1 MKKDY
6 KKFIFPAICVL
17 VVVLTFV
24 LLFDMKS
31 KASKIADSKNANE
44 VNTENVAHNTNTN
57 TNIVE
62 NIVDEN
68 SAKNETVENTNTTNT
83 TKEEIKT
90 PQTAVTSGDDDKLAE
105 NKQNQAVEL
114 VKQKWGS
121 DSKVYFT
128 NESVNSKGEY
138 IVAARDKSSTEVK
151 NYFKVN
157 IETGTVEVDY

>member
-24 LLFDMKS
+24 LLFDMKN

-44 VNTENVAHNTNTN
+44 VNTENLVDNTNTSTN
-57 TNIVE
+57 TVE